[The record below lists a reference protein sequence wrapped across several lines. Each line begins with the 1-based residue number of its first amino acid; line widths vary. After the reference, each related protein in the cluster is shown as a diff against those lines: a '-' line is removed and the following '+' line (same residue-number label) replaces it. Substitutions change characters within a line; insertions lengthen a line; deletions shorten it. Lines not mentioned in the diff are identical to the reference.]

1 MKIQLIKWYDNNNY
15 DFPWRNSN
23 NPYETWISEVMLQ
36 QTQVKTAIPYFN
48 KWMKRFPTIQDVAKT
63 DIDII
68 LKYWEGLG
76 YYSRAHN
83 IKKSAIIICKEMKGQ
98 FPQNDSLR
106 SLPGIGDYMQG
117 SIMSIAFNK
126 PYSAVDGNVKRVFSR
141 LLCQNFN
148 SIKEIKKLK
157 KYILQKIHKTRPGC
171 FNQALM
177 DLGREIC
184 KPSSPLCNCCPI
196 QNKCMAYSKNL
207 TSAYPK
213 KIIKKKR
220 PSFDVVAGFIV
231 NRKNNFLI
239 TKRPNNKM
247 LGGLWELP
255 GGKREKGE
263 SLKDSL
269 KREIKEEINI
279 EINVNQKIGMIQHS
293 YSHMNINLHGFICD
307 IKKGKIR
314 KRECDDTKWINMKQI
329 DNFSFPKASHKLF
342 SIIKD
347 DYVN

>member
-83 IKKSAIIICKEMKGQ
+83 IKKSAIIVCEEMKGQ

-126 PYSAVDGNVKRVFSR
+126 PYPAVDGNVKRVFSR

-157 KYILQKIHKTRPGC
+157 IYILQKIHKTRPGC

-239 TKRPNNKM
+239 TKRPKNKM